1 MFLDP
6 DHNGQ
11 LLPAGRKLQPLR
23 NVAVI
28 IFPSSFKNKGHFNVQ
43 VIIKPWRANRR
54 RPRETALAVALPQ
67 RRRVCKAIDKQR
79 RRICEDFLQKISA
92 AQSTRFD

>member
-28 IFPSSFKNKGHFNVQ
+28 IFFSSSFKNKGHFQ
-43 VIIKPWRANRR
+43 RASHYK
-54 RPRETALAVALPQ
+54 T
-67 RRRVCKAIDKQR
+67 I
-79 RRICEDFLQKISA
+79 A
-92 AQSTRFD
+92 ANQSTGGGGVLFVVVHVGGSYAVNRQRGSVYEDVLAK